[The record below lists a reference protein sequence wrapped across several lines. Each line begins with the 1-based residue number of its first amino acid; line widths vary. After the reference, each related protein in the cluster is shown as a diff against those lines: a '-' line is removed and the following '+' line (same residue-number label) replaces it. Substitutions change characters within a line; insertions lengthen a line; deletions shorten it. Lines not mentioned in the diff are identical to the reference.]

1 MAQRYHLYSNLIN
14 MVHPH
19 GQWVRADEHEEEVRQ
34 LKATIDAC
42 RKEKQELLE
51 SIKTAV
57 SCCQPIP

>member
-1 MAQRYHLYSNLIN
+1 MAQRYKIDFGVMDTS
-14 MVHPH
+14 VV
-19 GQWVRADEHEEEVRQ
+19 GKWVRADEHEEEVRQ

-51 SIKTAV
+51 SIKTVA